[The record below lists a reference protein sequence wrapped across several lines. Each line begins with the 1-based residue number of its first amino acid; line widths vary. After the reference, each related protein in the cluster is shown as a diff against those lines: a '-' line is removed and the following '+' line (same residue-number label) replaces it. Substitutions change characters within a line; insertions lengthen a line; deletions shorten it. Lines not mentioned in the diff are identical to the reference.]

1 MEERFDVDVLGKE
14 KPTHVQTCKKS
25 FPSPF
30 VVDCENQRGSMR
42 DSVKEVVESMAK
54 VKEDGILDQDLV
66 AENVRFLLNQKA
78 LKMNFKPL
86 RPRLKIGPYLLIL
99 FCGLKDWHFWQ
110 KWPFS
115 DQKKWHFE
123 WPNQNSK
130 TTFIVQTFP
139 KYGPYDFY
147 LVNLS
152 LLGAILTI
160 FQFCGFSGLFWPVFP
175 L

>member
-66 AENVRFLLNQKA
+66 AENVRLLLNQKA

-86 RPRLKIGPYLLIL
+86 RPRLKIGPYLQ
-99 FCGLKDWHFWQ
+99 GEKG
-110 KWPFS
+110 
-115 DQKKWHFE
+115 
-123 WPNQNSK
+123 QNK
-130 TTFIVQTFP
+130 PENPQ
-139 KYGPYDFY
+139 
-147 LVNLS
+147 N
-152 LLGAILTI
+152 
-160 FQFCGFSGLFWPVFP
+160 
-175 L
+175 